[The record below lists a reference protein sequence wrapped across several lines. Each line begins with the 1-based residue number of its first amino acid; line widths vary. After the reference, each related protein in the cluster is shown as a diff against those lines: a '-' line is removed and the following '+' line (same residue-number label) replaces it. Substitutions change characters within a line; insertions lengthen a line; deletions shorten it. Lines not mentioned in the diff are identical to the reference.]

1 MMASRGDPEVAG
13 RDAFPETGPT
23 GARSPGRLLRTAA
36 LFYGLLMLVPLGWR
50 AARGGPSLFHP
61 GGFSLADTVAGLGL
75 GLLAGLGVVALSGL
89 TMRRTA
95 WGRRLADTFARILGP
110 LPGSHAWALALLSGF
125 GEEMFF
131 RGMLQPALG
140 LVITSLLFGL
150 VHFIPRREILP
161 WTCFSIGAGFLLG
174 WLFQFSGTLVAPIA
188 CHVLVNGINLDRITH
203 GPRV

>member
-188 CHVLVNGINLDRITH
+188 CHVLVNGINLGRITH